1 MCDLENLTPLNQPLI
16 TIPGLSTK
24 ELHKKETTLKRILE
38 KWRTKKADKEPLQE
52 TGPKLFFLINP
63 RGRLSLPKLKSVKR
77 GLSKSTE
84 EAEGE
89 GHLASLTKRTQ
100 GRARSSV
107 SQSRFCQPGGE
118 VFQAT
123 RRFSIEKNLGDL
135 ERKARGSV
143 EGITWGIAR

>member
-1 MCDLENLTPLNQPLI
+1 MEN
-16 TIPGLSTK
+16 
-24 ELHKKETTLKRILE
+24 KKS
-38 KWRTKKADKEPLQE
+38 DKEPLQE
-52 TGPKLFFLINP
+52 RGPKLFFLINP
-63 RGRLSLPKLKSVKR
+63 RGRLSLPNLESVKR

-100 GRARSSV
+100 GRARAIV

-123 RRFSIEKNLGDL
+123 RRFSIEKNLGHL
-135 ERKARGSV
+135 ERKSGGSV
-143 EGITWGIAR
+143 EGRTWGIAR